1 MTNRFLT
8 FSPIKFPI
16 NTVSEARPKSE
27 NHSIIKHFQDAGK
40 GIAGFHCEEVA
51 WPFGYG
57 TIMHDDIPVYFQP
70 VCVIRLSE
78 ASDFQLAELAV
89 TACEIYVYDDGIAVM
104 KLGVDAPDDLEAESL
119 VVLLNRI
126 TTDYFKVKVVSI
138 IHTIWAASKLG
149 KSRNLS
155 SKSFFDFAGAE
166 IIWTMRV
173 AILEN
178 DGSAS
183 SPYAGALIGDRIE
196 TLDLYDALVRVS
208 SGGSEI
214 VLRDSDDL
222 TALNEFERVMTCAQF
237 YSAVM
242 DKIQKN
248 MLADIRMVRAKNL
261 KRKQLFYERVDDRN
275 EHTKFI
281 ALQWARVIYGTQ
293 GRRRLILNQIETSW
307 GTADYASN
315 LFAWSA
321 YLQNK
326 IVKYNMQRQRYFNKF
341 LRVALFSLAG
351 ISLIDITVTLW
362 EAAQRVTPE
371 NFPSL
376 LTLFVDQPLGVALN
390 LSLLVLCVLMLVSLR
405 SGE

>member
-1 MTNRFLT
+1 
-8 FSPIKFPI
+8 
-16 NTVSEARPKSE
+16 
-27 NHSIIKHFQDAGK
+27 
-40 GIAGFHCEEVA
+40 
-51 WPFGYG
+51 
-57 TIMHDDIPVYFQP
+57 
-70 VCVIRLSE
+70 
-78 ASDFQLAELAV
+78 
-89 TACEIYVYDDGIAVM
+89 
-104 KLGVDAPDDLEAESL
+104 
-119 VVLLNRI
+119 
-126 TTDYFKVKVVSI
+126 
-138 IHTIWAASKLG
+138 
-149 KSRNLS
+149 
-155 SKSFFDFAGAE
+155 
-166 IIWTMRV
+166 
-173 AILEN
+173 
-178 DGSAS
+178 
-183 SPYAGALIGDRIE
+183 
-196 TLDLYDALVRVS
+196 
-208 SGGSEI
+208 
-214 VLRDSDDL
+214 LRDSDDL